1 MRGQRYSRRRLI
13 QSGAAL
19 AAGSLAFPLAGGFA
33 RAAGQLVI
41 TDQGGS
47 SQKANIDAFYT
58 PFETATGTKIIY
70 SARPNLSMG
79 QLKAMVQANH
89 VEWDV
94 TVLSDYLIGAAV
106 KQGLLDKIDYSGFDK
121 KTLGE
126 LVKGSVDPY
135 YLGLDSYATVM
146 GYNTKKWKGNAA
158 PKTWADFWDVKRFPG
173 TRSMIGFGYGPMEA
187 ALLADGVPPD
197 KLYPI
202 DVNRALKK
210 LDEIKPNVTVW
221 TSSSAQQTQLM
232 QNQEVDLIHGFA
244 NRMRAAIDT
253 GAPYEVQWNQ
263 GSYQFEA
270 WVVPKGAPNRDLA
283 MKFLASTINPQS
295 EATMLK
301 TQDVGCINPKAY
313 ALIPAE
319 RAKTLPTYPDNVKHM
334 WRVNAAWVGEHLD
347 ELTAAWTKWK
357 TG

>member
-1 MRGQRYSRRRLI
+1 MTQHISRRTLI
-13 QSGAAL
+13 RSGAAAMGAL
-19 AAGSLAFPLAGGFA
+19 ALPAFGASAL
-33 RAAGQLVI
+33 AAGQLVI

-47 SQKANIDAFYT
+47 SEQANAEAFYK
-58 PFETATGTKIIY
+58 PFMAATGVNIVY

-94 TVLSDYLIGAAV
+94 TVLSDYLIGNAV
-106 KQGLLDKIDYSGFDK
+106 KQGLLDKIDYSGMDK

-146 GYNTKKWKGNAA
+146 GYNTKKWKGGAA

-197 KLYPI
+197 KLYPVDI
-202 DVNRALKK
+202 NRALKK
-210 LDEIKPNVTVW
+210 LDEIKPNITVW

-270 WVVPKGAPNRDLA
+270 WV
-283 MKFLASTINPQS
+283 
-295 EATMLK
+295 
-301 TQDVGCINPKAY
+301 
-313 ALIPAE
+313 
-319 RAKTLPTYPDNVKHM
+319 
-334 WRVNAAWVGEHLD
+334 
-347 ELTAAWTKWK
+347 
-357 TG
+357 